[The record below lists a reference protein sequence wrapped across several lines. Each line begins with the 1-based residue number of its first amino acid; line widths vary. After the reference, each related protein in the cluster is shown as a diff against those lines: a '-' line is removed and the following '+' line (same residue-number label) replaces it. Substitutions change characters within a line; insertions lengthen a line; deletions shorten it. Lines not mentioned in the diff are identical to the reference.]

1 MDDRTWTRADWALL
15 LVRLVTGLVFVMHG
29 GQKLFVYGIDG
40 VTGSFTQ
47 MGIPMAGVAAI
58 VVSFVE
64 FLGGI
69 ALLAGAFTRWAAIL
83 LAMVMLVA
91 IVQVHLPNGFFA
103 GDNGFEFPLTL
114 LVNNVALAIAG
125 PGAYAVDRALAARR
139 RAAV

>member
-69 ALLAGAFTRWAAIL
+69 ALLLGAFTRWAAIL
-83 LAMVMLVA
+83 LAIVMLVA

-139 RAAV
+139 RKAV